1 MGKEFWGKVKYK
13 LDIAVKYVIFI
24 MVYCISGIYKN
35 KKRYQDLWVISER
48 GDDAGDNG
56 FALFCYIR
64 REHPECNV
72 KYIIKKDCPDADK
85 VQKIGEIIPY
95 GSLEHY
101 LSIIL
106 ARVLISSHLLGY
118 TTNDYLFKRFEKR
131 GMLKGKKIFLQH
143 GITKDDIRQLY
154 RDEAIPDMF
163 VCALEQEAAYVKK
176 KFHQPDSVVSL
187 TGFCRYDALPLK
199 GSTAKS
205 RIILAMP
212 TWRRDLYFY
221 SKKDFKQSE
230 YYRNWQ
236 ALLSSPA
243 VSELLEY
250 YDYQLLFYPHH
261 QMQKFVDEFSA
272 GSDRIMIASR
282 DRYEVQQL
290 LIHSDVLIT
299 DFSSVFFDYAYMQK
313 PMIYYQ
319 FDKEDYREKNY
330 QQGWFRYEKDGFGR
344 VLEDIKMVEVELKKI
359 LDRGCTMEKLYW
371 DRQDKMF
378 KYHDHKNCE
387 RNYKSIIEKLQNRE
401 N

>member
-1 MGKEFWGKVKYK
+1 MLKRNS
-13 LDIAVKYVIFI
+13 
-24 MVYCISGIYKN
+24 ISRILWLALQVLPLRCFAIEKQYSQKPDHPCYAHMEKRSVFLF
-35 KKRYQDLWVISER
+35 KKR
-48 GDDAGDNG
+48 
-56 FALFCYIR
+56 
-64 REHPECNV
+64 
-72 KYIIKKDCPDADK
+72 
-85 VQKIGEIIPY
+85 
-95 GSLEHY
+95 
-101 LSIIL
+101 
-106 ARVLISSHLLGY
+106 
-118 TTNDYLFKRFEKR
+118 
-131 GMLKGKKIFLQH
+131 
-143 GITKDDIRQLY
+143 
-154 RDEAIPDMF
+154 
-163 VCALEQEAAYVKK
+163 
-176 KFHQPDSVVSL
+176 
-187 TGFCRYDALPLK
+187 
-199 GSTAKS
+199 
-205 RIILAMP
+205 
-212 TWRRDLYFY
+212 
-221 SKKDFKQSE
+221 FKQSE

-330 QQGWFRYEKDGFGR
+330 QQGWFRYEKDGFGK